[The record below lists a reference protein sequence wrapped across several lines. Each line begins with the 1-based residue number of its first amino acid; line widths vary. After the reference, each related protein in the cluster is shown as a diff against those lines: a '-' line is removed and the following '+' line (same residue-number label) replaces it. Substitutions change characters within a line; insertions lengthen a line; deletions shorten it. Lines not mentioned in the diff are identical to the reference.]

1 MAGLESLIGNLA
13 QQALGMQGQQ
23 NNPMG
28 GEAQGFGGAAQN
40 LGGLGGILG
49 GLLGGQHN
57 QNQTGMGG
65 LGGLGSMLGGGT
77 SGGLGGILGSV
88 LGGQNSSRSS
98 ALMLIVVPM
107 VLSWIQR
114 NGGLSGALDKLRG
127 HGLADQTQSWVGQDA
142 NQEIDASHVQNLFDE
157 QEIKQ
162 VAEQANTSP
171 EQVYGA
177 IASVLP
183 EVVNSLTPQGEKSDH
198 NQANNEIGNVLGS
211 LGSLL
216 GR

>member
-23 NNPMG
+23 QNHPLG
-28 GEAQGFGGAAQN
+28 GEAQN

-49 GLLGGQHN
+49 GLLGGQQPQHHN
-57 QNQTGMGG
+57 QTNMGG
-65 LGGLGSMLGGGT
+65 LGGMLGGGAN
-77 SGGLGGILGSV
+77 GGLGGILGSV

-114 NGGLSGALDKLRG
+114 NGGFSGALDKLRG
-127 HGLADQTQSWVGQDA
+127 QGLADQTQSWVGQDT
-142 NQEIDASHVQNLFDE
+142 NQEIDASHVQNLFDSD
-157 QEIKQ
+157 EINQ
-162 VAEQANTSP
+162 VAQQANTSP

-183 EVVNSLTPQGEKSDH
+183 EVVNSLTPQGANSDH
-198 NQANNEIGNVLGS
+198 NQANNEIGNMLGS